1 MFLSNVKDQV
11 IPYVEKLKRSQP
23 NPEQK
28 ACIETLETHLNDIIS
43 PFLTS
48 ISSRYI
54 DLTPKE
60 IQVASLIKDG
70 KTTKEISLLLNI
82 SPGSV
87 DLHRYHIRKKLGI
100 NKQGTN
106 LRSYLLSL
114 P

>member
-1 MFLSNVKDQV
+1 MFLFKFKASSLCG
-11 IPYVEKLKRSQP
+11 ELKRSHRIQ
-23 NPEQK
+23 NK
-28 ACIETLETHLNDIIS
+28 GCIEYIYTPERYHIAI
-43 PFLTS
+43 LTS

-54 DLTPKE
+54 DLTPKA

-100 NKQGTN
+100 NKQVTN